1 MNQTKPTYKQQGNV
15 GLFDSDE
22 TMERLNKMG
31 NPLAKLQEAVD
42 FEMFRDALEKGLYKE
57 KFTKVGAKP
66 YDYVLMFKIVVLQ
79 RIYHLSDAQTE
90 YQIRDRL
97 SFRDFLGLA
106 SGDKVPDEKTIWA
119 FKEELTKKGLFEQL
133 FNKFYAFLD
142 ENNLIMHE
150 GTMIDGSF
158 VEVPRQRNTREENQ
172 QIKEGKGGELWNPEE
187 GDTEEEKKRKANK
200 KRQKDTDARWVKKGG
215 EKHYGYKNHAKVDK
229 GSKFIKKGVT
239 TTASDHDSKPVKELV
254 DENDR
259 GEDLLAD
266 SAYIGKGVKRVMR
279 KFGMKDKVI
288 KRNSRGKKISKWQ
301 ETINRKNSKLRVR
314 VEHVFGY
321 MEECLHGMSSRV
333 VGFARNAAYNT
344 LTNLVYNLCR
354 YEQVMRLGMN

>member
-1 MNQTKPTYKQQGNV
+1 
-15 GLFDSDE
+15 
-22 TMERLNKMG
+22 
-31 NPLAKLQEAVD
+31 
-42 FEMFRDALEKGLYKE
+42 MFRDTLEKGLYKE
-57 KFTKVGAKP
+57 KFTNVGAKP

-79 RIYHLSDAQTE
+79 RIYHLSDPQTE

-119 FKEELTKKGLFEQL
+119 FKEELTKKGLFGQL
-133 FNKFYAFLD
+133 FDEFYAFLE

-158 VEVPRQRNTREENQ
+158 VEAPRQHNTREENKL
-172 QIKEGKGGELWNPEE
+172 IKEDRGGELWNPEE

-239 TTASDHDSKPVKELV
+239 TNASDHDSKPVKELV

-288 KRNSRGKKISKWQ
+288 KRNTRGKKISKWQ
-301 ETINRKNSKLRVR
+301 ETINR
-314 VEHVFGY
+314 
-321 MEECLHGMSSRV
+321 
-333 VGFARNAAYNT
+333 
-344 LTNLVYNLCR
+344 
-354 YEQVMRLGMN
+354 

>member
-42 FEMFRDALEKGLYKE
+42 FEMFRDTLEKGLYKE

-79 RIYHLSDAQTE
+79 RIYHLSDAQVE

-142 ENNLIMHE
+142 ENNLILHE

-158 VEVPRQRNTREENQ
+158 VDAPRQRNTREENK
-172 QIKEGKGGELWNPEE
+172 QIKEGKGCELWQENQQMAGDHQQEE
-187 GDTEEEKKRKANK
+187 
-200 KRQKDTDARWVKKGG
+200 
-215 EKHYGYKNHAKVDK
+215 
-229 GSKFIKKGVT
+229 
-239 TTASDHDSKPVKELV
+239 L
-254 DENDR
+254 
-259 GEDLLAD
+259 
-266 SAYIGKGVKRVMR
+266 
-279 KFGMKDKVI
+279 
-288 KRNSRGKKISKWQ
+288 
-301 ETINRKNSKLRVR
+301 
-314 VEHVFGY
+314 
-321 MEECLHGMSSRV
+321 
-333 VGFARNAAYNT
+333 
-344 LTNLVYNLCR
+344 
-354 YEQVMRLGMN
+354 

>member
-22 TMERLNKMG
+22 TMEKLNAMG
-31 NPLAKLQEAVD
+31 NPL
-42 FEMFRDALEKGLYKE
+42 
-57 KFTKVGAKP
+57 
-66 YDYVLMFKIVVLQ
+66 
-79 RIYHLSDAQTE
+79 
-90 YQIRDRL
+90 DRL
-97 SFRDFLGLA
+97 SFHDFLGLA
-106 SGDKVPDEKTIWA
+106 SGDMVPDEKTIWA
-119 FKEELTKKGLFEQL
+119 FKEELTKKDLFEQL

-158 VEVPRQRNTREENQ
+158 MEVPRQRNTREENK

-215 EKHYGYKNHAKVDK
+215 
-229 GSKFIKKGVT
+229 
-239 TTASDHDSKPVKELV
+239 
-254 DENDR
+254 
-259 GEDLLAD
+259 
-266 SAYIGKGVKRVMR
+266 
-279 KFGMKDKVI
+279 
-288 KRNSRGKKISKWQ
+288 KKISKWQ

-314 VEHVFGY
+314 VEHVFGF

-333 VGFARNAAYNT
+333 IGFARNAAFNT
-344 LTNLVYNLCR
+344 LTNLVYNLFR